1 MGDRRTLIEKAAM
14 SSLTA
19 WLVLLLS
26 ASPLWAAERVP
37 DRYAVVEGDI
47 LVERDAIAVADPVRR
62 WPEGVIPYVIHPDL
76 PNPSRVLAAVRHW
89 NESTPVRL
97 VEREG
102 QRNYLVFRP
111 VDSGCFSAI
120 GMTGGEQSILLASG
134 CGTGT
139 IIHEIGHTAGLWHT
153 QSRHD
158 RDRYVLVR
166 LSQITPDLRSQYA
179 QPFAA
184 GEDIGPYDYMSIMHY
199 AAAGNPPNMESIP
212 PGIPFG
218 QRSTLSAGDID
229 VIRRL
234 YRGAPPETVIT
245 TNPEGLAIVVDGES
259 VVTPALRRWSPG
271 SRHTIEAPASL
282 IEGDR
287 RLSFA
292 RWSNEGSRR
301 QTFVASEDETVL
313 MAHYQ
318 VWWRLDAISEAPSR
332 GTVRLEG
339 PVEGGYAL
347 SGVQIRLIAEPAS
360 GHAFLGWAT
369 APGRPRIGANPYP
382 LVLYGGRASFRAEF
396 TARPTVTVTTD
407 PPNLALRVDGAQYT
421 SPAIFEWTPGTTH
434 TISAEQPRDL
444 TSVGRRLRF
453 EGWSDGGAIQHTITA
468 PASAAVFTATF
479 ADEREVRVTWNRSLG
494 AVTMEPEAA
503 DFFFRAGTRLT
514 IRAAPAA
521 GALFYGFF
529 GDRVHPGPEV
539 EWEVDE
545 PLSVEARFAA
555 PLTIFSDAVRNA
567 ATLLSTALSPG
578 QMVTVFTAG
587 AGPEDG
593 AIAAPDA
600 AGRYPTRLEGVEVRV
615 NGVPAP
621 LLFVSSR
628 QVNFVLPF
636 GLPVDSRAPRLQL
649 VRDAVTGPEL
659 QRLLARATN
668 PSLFTL
674 NGSGRGQGAILNQD
688 GTVNG
693 PGNPA
698 SRGSVVVLYANGLG
712 QTRIPLEDGRVTSGP
727 LSPPEAPIRVR
738 IGGREAVVEYAGP
751 APGLVAGAFQVNAR
765 VPPDISPS
773 SETPVV
779 IRAGQ
784 FGSPNVVTLAVGE

>member
-1 MGDRRTLIEKAAM
+1 
-14 SSLTA
+14 
-19 WLVLLLS
+19 
-26 ASPLWAAERVP
+26 
-37 DRYAVVEGDI
+37 
-47 LVERDAIAVADPVRR
+47 
-62 WPEGVIPYVIHPDL
+62 
-76 PNPSRVLAAVRHW
+76 
-89 NESTPVRL
+89 
-97 VEREG
+97 
-102 QRNYLVFRP
+102 
-111 VDSGCFSAI
+111 
-120 GMTGGEQSILLASG
+120 
-134 CGTGT
+134 
-139 IIHEIGHTAGLWHT
+139 
-153 QSRHD
+153 
-158 RDRYVLVR
+158 
-166 LSQITPDLRSQYA
+166 
-179 QPFAA
+179 
-184 GEDIGPYDYMSIMHY
+184 
-199 AAAGNPPNMESIP
+199 
-212 PGIPFG
+212 
-218 QRSTLSAGDID
+218 
-229 VIRRL
+229 
-234 YRGAPPETVIT
+234 
-245 TNPEGLAIVVDGES
+245 
-259 VVTPALRRWSPG
+259 
-271 SRHTIEAPASL
+271 
-282 IEGDR
+282 
-287 RLSFA
+287 
-292 RWSNEGSRR
+292 
-301 QTFVASEDETVL
+301 
-313 MAHYQ
+313 
-318 VWWRLDAISEAPSR
+318 
-332 GTVRLEG
+332 
-339 PVEGGYAL
+339 
-347 SGVQIRLIAEPAS
+347 
-360 GHAFLGWAT
+360 
-369 APGRPRIGANPYP
+369 
-382 LVLYGGRASFRAEF
+382 
-396 TARPTVTVTTD
+396 
-407 PPNLALRVDGAQYT
+407 LALRVDGAQYT

>member
-1 MGDRRTLIEKAAM
+1 M

-19 WLVLLLS
+19 WLGLLFSLG
-26 ASPLWAAERVP
+26 PLWAAERVL

-47 LVERDAIAVADPVRR
+47 LAERDAIAVADPNRR
-62 WPEGVIPYVIHPDL
+62 WPEGVIPYVIDPGIA
-76 PNPSRVLAAVRHW
+76 NPSRVLAAVRHW
-89 NESTPVRL
+89 NEATPVRL

-102 QRNYLVFRP
+102 QRNYVVFRP

-134 CGTGT
+134 CSTGT
-139 IIHEIGHTAGLWHT
+139 IIHEIGHTAGMWHT
-153 QSRHD
+153 QSRQD

-199 AAAGNPPNMESIP
+199 GAGGNPPSMESIP

-218 QRSTLSAGDID
+218 QRSTLSAGDVD

-234 YRGAPPETVIT
+234 YRGPPEETVIT
-245 TNPEGLAIVVDGES
+245 TNPEGLAIVVDGET
-259 VVTPALRRWSPG
+259 VVTPVVRTWAPG
-271 SRHTIEAPASL
+271 SRHTIEAPESV

-287 RLSFA
+287 RVTFA
-292 RWSNEGSRR
+292 RWSNEGARR
-301 QTFVASEDETVL
+301 QNFTASEDETVL
-313 MAHYQ
+313 VANYQ
-318 VWWRLDAISEAPSR
+318 VWWRLDVISEAPSR
-332 GTVRLEG
+332 GTVGFQG

-347 SGVQIRLIAEPAS
+347 SGTQVRLVAEPAP
-360 GHAFLGWAT
+360 GQAFRGWASV
-369 APGRPRIGANPYP
+369 PGRARIGANPYP
-382 LVLYGGRASFRAEF
+382 LVLYAGRASFRAEF
-396 TARPTVTVTTD
+396 TAGPTVTVTTD
-407 PPNLALRVDGAQYT
+407 PPNLALRVDGAQYV
-421 SPAIFEWTPGTTH
+421 SPAIFEWAPGTTH
-434 TISAEQPRDL
+434 TISAEQSRDL
-444 TSVGRRLRF
+444 TPAGRRLRF
-453 EGWSDGGAIQHTITA
+453 ERWSDGGAIQHTITA
-468 PASAAVFTATF
+468 PAGAAVFTATF
-479 ADEREVRVTWNRSLG
+479 ADERQVRVTWNRNLG
-494 AVTMEPEAA
+494 AVTTEPEAS
-503 DFFFRAGTRLT
+503 DFFFRAGTKLK
-514 IRAAPAA
+514 IRASPAA

-545 PLSVEARFAA
+545 PLTVEARFAA

-567 ATLLSTALSPG
+567 ASLLGTALSPG
-578 QMVTVFTAG
+578 QIVTIFTAG
-587 AGPEDG
+587 AGPENG
-593 AIAAPDA
+593 TVAAPDA
-600 AGRYPTRLEGVEVRV
+600 AARYPTRLDGTELRV

-628 QVNFVLPF
+628 QVNFVMPF
-636 GLPVDSRAPRLQL
+636 GLPLDSRAPRLQL
-649 VRDAVTGPEL
+649 IRDAVTGPEM
-659 QRLLARATN
+659 QRLLARATA
-668 PSLFTL
+668 PSLFTR

-688 GTVNG
+688 GTING
-693 PGNPA
+693 PTNPA

-738 IGGREAVVEYAGP
+738 IGGRDAAVEYAGP
-751 APGLVAGAFQVNAR
+751 APGLIAGAFQINVR
-765 VPPDISPS
+765 VPPEVTPS

-784 FGSPNVVTLAVGE
+784 YGSPNVVTLAVGE